1 MTNSLKRE
9 ATNLLE
15 RETTNLPER
24 ETTDQLERETRLR
37 WRWGLLAALAMMLL
51 SLFPQAH
58 LCYKRGAEWRGSFAH
73 FYSDEP
79 AYAAYVNALID
90 GRPRRNDPYTGHDDT
105 AGAPLPESLFS
116 IQFVPAYMLS
126 LPARIFGL
134 TTSTMFI
141 LLMPLVAGAS
151 ALAIYWLVS
160 MLTRDE
166 RMAAAAVP
174 LVLCLGILVS
184 GQGLVLNLFGL
195 QSAYVFLPFLR
206 RYVPGVPFA
215 FFFFFCGFVWR
226 ALTAAA
232 RRTRLVSAAAAGLMF
247 AAMVYSYFYHWTS
260 AAALLGCLVLL
271 WLFARPADR
280 RRTIEPF
287 VLISLCA
294 VVSLVPYF
302 YLLSHRAP
310 TMDTVQALTYSRL
323 PDLWRGVILLDVL
336 VLVALVFGVWRRWLD
351 ARSPAVLFNAALA
364 LSVLV
369 VFNQQ
374 IITGRSLQPMHYEQ
388 YIGNY
393 VALLAASLAAGLLW
407 HGRKILK
414 GAGDEQT
421 DRPLAE
427 ESAIGVRR
435 LLPHRVWLPVAL
447 AALLWGAGET
457 LVITRRG
464 AVGNILKDE
473 WAQVALRLREI
484 THAEQGRDAHPVV
497 FNSSVYRIDNL
508 PTYTPHATVWAPH
521 MFVFSG
527 VSVAENKERFFKYLY
542 YSGVAAND
550 FETIYRQQG
559 FIYFAI
565 FGWERANP
573 RLTVNYRPITQ
584 AEIDAEKN
592 NYANFHS
599 SFDRE
604 RAAQP
609 MLSYVVAQADQPF
622 NFSPIDRWY
631 TRDAG
636 ERVGKHIIYR
646 VKLRD

>member
-1 MTNSLKRE
+1 MTNP
-9 ATNLLE
+9 LE
-15 RETTNLPER
+15 RAATTPSVHEPP
-24 ETTDQLERETRLR
+24 LR

-51 SLFPQAH
+51 SLYPQAY
-58 LCYKRGAEWRGSFAH
+58 LCYQRGGQWQGSYAH

-79 AYAAYVNALID
+79 AYSAYVNALID
-90 GRPRRNDPYTGHDDT
+90 GRPRRNDPYTGQDDT
-105 AGAPLPESLFS
+105 PDAPLPESLFS
-116 IQFVPAYMLS
+116 IQFVPPYMLS
-126 LPARIFGL
+126 IPARLFGL
-134 TTSTMFI
+134 SASTMFI
-141 LLMPLVAGAS
+141 LLMPLIACVS
-151 ALAIYWLVS
+151 ALAIFRLVS
-160 MLTRDE
+160 LITRDE

-174 LVLCLGILVS
+174 VVLCLGILVS
-184 GQGLVLNLFGL
+184 GQGLVLNILRM
-195 QSAYVFLPFLR
+195 QTAYVFLPFLR

-215 FFFFFCGFVWR
+215 FFFLFCCFVWS
-226 ALTAAA
+226 ALTSAA
-232 RRTRLVSAAAAGLMF
+232 RRTRLVNASLASVLF

-260 AAALLGCLVLL
+260 AVALLGCLALL
-271 WLFARPADR
+271 WLVARPSDWR
-280 RRTIEPF
+280 RRSVEPF
-287 VLISLCA
+287 VLMSVCA

-302 YLLSHRAP
+302 ILLSHRAP
-310 TMDTVQALTYSRL
+310 TMDTVQALTYSRA
-323 PDLWRGVILLDVL
+323 PDLWRGVILLD
-336 VLVALVFGVWRRWLD
+336 ALALSALAFGVWRRWLD

-393 VALLAASLAAGLLW
+393 VALLAATLAAGLLW
-407 HGRKILK
+407 QGREILK
-414 GAGDEQT
+414 RPGREKLEDGKLEVGTLEDEKLTGARAG
-421 DRPLAE
+421 
-427 ESAIGVRR
+427 GVRR

-457 LVITRRG
+457 RIITRRG
-464 AVGNILKDE
+464 AVGNVLKDE
-473 WAQVALRLREI
+473 WAQVALRLKER
-484 THAEQGRDAHPVV
+484 ARGEQPDPHPVI
-497 FNSSVYRIDNL
+497 FIPDVYRIDNL
-508 PTYTPHATVWAPH
+508 PTYAPLATVWAPH
-521 MFVFSG
+521 MFVFSR
-527 VSVAENKERFFKYLY
+527 VSVAENKERFFKFLY

-584 AEIDAEKN
+584 AEIDVEKN
-592 NYANFHS
+592 NYANFHT

-604 RAAQP
+604 RAARP
-609 MLSYVVAQADQPF
+609 TLSYVVEQVGRPF
-622 NFSPIDRWY
+622 NFAPIDRWY